1 MTTHEEHVEPEG
13 ARDVARVI
21 GVGGVFFK
29 SEEPDKLYQWY
40 SEHLGIK
47 KNDGPGVSFMT
58 ADLPQAGYL
67 VWGAF
72 KSDTRYFD
80 PASKQ
85 YMFNLIVDDLDGA
98 LRQVQA
104 GGAELIG
111 EVEACENGRFGWF
124 MDPEGNK
131 VELWELKSS

>member
-1 MTTHEEHVEPEG
+1 MAKVL
-13 ARDVARVI
+13 

-29 SEEPDKLYQWY
+29 SEDPETLYQWY
-40 SEHLGIK
+40 VEHLGVR

-58 ADLPQAGYL
+58 SDQPEDGYL

-72 KSDTRYFD
+72 RSDTRYFD

-98 LRQVQA
+98 LDQVRA
-104 GGAELIG
+104 GGAELVG
-111 EVEACENGRFGWF
+111 DVENHFNGRFGWF

-131 VELWELKSS
+131 VELWEPKLS

>member
-1 MTTHEEHVEPEG
+1 M
-13 ARDVARVI
+13 AKAI

-29 SEEPDKLYQWY
+29 CEDPDNLYKWY
-40 SEHLGIK
+40 GEHLGVVR
-47 KNDGPGVSFMT
+47 NEGPGVSFMT
-58 ADLPQAGYL
+58 ANQPEAGYV

-72 KSDTRYFD
+72 NADTEYFE

-98 LRQVQA
+98 LDQVQA
-104 GGAELIG
+104 GGAEVVGGI
-111 EVEACENGRFGWF
+111 EACDKGRFGWF

-131 VELWELKSS
+131 VELWEPELP

>member
-1 MTTHEEHVEPEG
+1 MAG
-13 ARDVARVI
+13 VI

-29 SEEPDKLYQWY
+29 ASDPDSLYKWY
-40 SEHLGIK
+40 GEHLGVV

-58 ADLPQAGYL
+58 AKQPADGYL
-67 VWGAF
+67 VWGVF

-98 LRQVQA
+98 LSQVQA
-104 GGAELIG
+104 GGAEVVG
-111 EVEACENGRFGWF
+111 EIESCDNGRFGWF

-131 VELWELKSS
+131 VELWEPEL

>member
-1 MTTHEEHVEPEG
+1 M
-13 ARDVARVI
+13 ARVI

-58 ADLPQAGYL
+58 ADLPEAGYL

-85 YMFNLIVDDLDGA
+85 YMFNLIVDDLDAA
-98 LRQVQA
+98 LQQVQA

-111 EVEACENGRFGWF
+111 EVEACDNGRFGWF

-131 VELWELKSS
+131 VELWEPRLS